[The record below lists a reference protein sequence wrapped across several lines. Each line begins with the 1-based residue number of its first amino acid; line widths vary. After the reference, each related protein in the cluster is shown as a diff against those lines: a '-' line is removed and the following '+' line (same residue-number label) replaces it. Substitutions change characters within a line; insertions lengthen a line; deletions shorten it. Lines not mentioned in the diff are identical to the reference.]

1 MSATTAANDTMVRRL
16 QEELQER
23 STFANGIIERANAAN
38 RDLTKEDQEL
48 LVEVR
53 GRMTDLQGQLDNLL
67 SISQVAYESR
77 NKVQDIGNQI
87 DHLRGKPQVGEVEYR
102 SSGAYIVDAYQ
113 SHMGNRDAQERIEL
127 FHRAAAHQKT
137 SDNLGVI
144 PNPVVG
150 EVINFVDGQRPLV
163 QALGPRPLPGA
174 RWSRPRVTQHTTV
187 ALQGT
192 AGAAADEKSELVS
205 QKMVIG
211 ELTGAAKTYGGYVNV
226 SRQNI
231 DFSSPDAFDIIVND
245 LALQYALETEGA
257 VADLVGTTGTTA
269 VTYDMTPDTGT
280 PQEAVAGAI
289 WSAAGTVYSVVKGA
303 GRLILVFAPDRLA
316 AFGPLFA
323 PVNPQNGYGTV
334 GSAANFGQGVVGQI
348 AGVTGVMSAG
358 LASGEAFLLSTAAI
372 EVYEQRIGQLQVVEP
387 SVLGVQVAYAGYF
400 TPMLIDDDAIVPL
413 EQAA

>member
-1 MSATTAANDTMVRRL
+1 MATSAATDTMVRRL
-16 QEELQER
+16 EDELKDKT
-23 STFANGIIERANAAN
+23 TFYNGIVERANAAN
-38 RDLTKEDQEL
+38 RDLSEEDSKL
-48 LVEVR
+48 LTETR
-53 GRMTDLQGQLDNLL
+53 GRMVELQGQLENLL

-77 NKVQDIGNQI
+77 NKVADIGSQI
-87 DHLRGKPQVGEVEYR
+87 DHLKGKPQVGEVEYR
-102 SSGAYIVDAYQ
+102 SAGSYIVDAWSSQ
-113 SHMGNRDAQERIEL
+113 MGDRDARERLEV

-231 DFSSPDAFDIIVND
+231 DFSSPDAFNIIVND

-257 VADLVGTTGTTA
+257 LADLVATTATTA
-269 VTYDMTPDTGT
+269 VTYDLTPATGT
-280 PQEAVAGAI
+280 AQEAVATAI
-289 WSAAGTVYSVVKGA
+289 WTAAGTVYSVVKGA

-323 PVNPQNGYGTV
+323 PVNPQNGFGNL

-358 LASGEAFLLSTAAI
+358 LASGEAYLLSTAAV

-413 EQAA
+413 EAA

>member
-1 MSATTAANDTMVRRL
+1 MGSAANDVFMKRL
-16 QEELQER
+16 EDELKDKT
-23 STFANGIIERANAAN
+23 TFYNGILERANASN
-38 RDLTKEDQEL
+38 RDLSEDDQK
-48 LVEVR
+48 LVTETR
-53 GRMTDLQGQLDNLL
+53 GRMEQLK
-67 SISQVAYESR
+67 SQIENVSATAKVAYETRSLQEQ
-77 NKVQDIGNQI
+77 VGHEI
-87 DHLRGKPQVGEVEYR
+87 DTLRGKPQIGEVK
-102 SSGAYIVDAYQ
+102 SDSPGQYIIDVRNSAIGD
-113 SHMGNRDAQERIEL
+113 ERAKEKLEL
-127 FHRAAAHQKT
+127 FYRAAAHQKT

-163 QALGPRPLPGA
+163 QALGPRPMPGA

-231 DFSSPDAFDIIVND
+231 DFADPSAFDIIVND

-257 VADLVGTTGTTA
+257 TADAVAATTTTA
-269 VTYDMTPDTGT
+269 VNYDLTPATGT
-280 PQEAVAGAI
+280 VQESIAGAI
-289 WSAAGTVYSVVKGA
+289 WTAAGTVYSVVKGA
-303 GRLILVFAPDRLA
+303 GRLVLVFAPDRLA
-316 AFGPLFA
+316 TFGPLFA
-323 PVNPQNGYGTV
+323 PINPQNGYGSL
-334 GSAANFGQGVVGQI
+334 GSAANFGQGVVGSI

-358 LASGEAFLLSTAAI
+358 LASTEAYLLSTAAL

-413 EQAA
+413 EAA